1 MDVLTKKLHFGNFL
15 KASLVGA
22 KKPFISR
29 LSGSFSRP
37 ISSSFFSLAEGPWDD
52 VSSASLSS
60 KAIHAFDR
68 KRQIQRGNKTKG
80 KRAKRL
86 QCLDHSNWTICSPL
100 NHFSW
105 KKIST
110 FLTSYSG
117 VQFYYL
123 KLKGPK
129 RGGTALPKLDK
140 AEGTGCLEHSIGTAL
155 ITYPTP
161 KLKETKIAFLRSCV
175 NSGKSLRSMP
185 FSLLVLDG
193 SRRKFNA

>member
-1 MDVLTKKLHFGNFL
+1 MTRDYIDSKFVCKLASAVIYLATESIFHFYGYQDGSSHKETSKKLHLGNFL

-37 ISSSFFSLAEGPWDD
+37 ISSSFSQAEGPWDD

-86 QCLDHSNWTICSPL
+86 QCLVHSN
-100 NHFSW
+100 
-105 KKIST
+105 
-110 FLTSYSG
+110 
-117 VQFYYL
+117 
-123 KLKGPK
+123 
-129 RGGTALPKLDK
+129 
-140 AEGTGCLEHSIGTAL
+140 
-155 ITYPTP
+155 
-161 KLKETKIAFLRSCV
+161 
-175 NSGKSLRSMP
+175 
-185 FSLLVLDG
+185 
-193 SRRKFNA
+193 